1 MALRTCCTLGPE
13 EAAGGLEETAL
24 ETLPEEADDA
34 LEELAG
40 REEAG
45 LLEADDCGREEAALL
60 ASEEAALEA
69 LETSEDTA
77 DDSKAEDTMLLSS
90 SLEREDTPPKD
101 DAPPTPEEGDSL
113 SAHPA
118 STPAATAAARPNR
131 IPFFIFINVP
141 LFYSQNSRT
150 LPGSFFR

>member
-1 MALRTCCTLGPE
+1 MLE
-13 EAAGGLEETAL
+13 EAAGW
-24 ETLPEEADDA
+24 

-40 REEAG
+40 REEVA
-45 LLEADDCGREEAALL
+45 LLLGADDCGREEAALL
-60 ASEEAALEA
+60 ASEEAALET

-90 SLEREDTPPKD
+90 SPEREEPPPKD

-131 IPFFIFINVP
+131 IPFFIFITVP
-141 LFYSQNSRT
+141 IFYSKISRT
-150 LPGSFFR
+150 PFRALFR

>member
-1 MALRTCCTLGPE
+1 MLE
-13 EAAGGLEETAL
+13 EAAGW
-24 ETLPEEADDA
+24 

-40 REEAG
+40 REEAA
-45 LLEADDCGREEAALL
+45 LLLGADDCGREEAALL

-141 LFYSQNSRT
+141 LFYSKISRT
-150 LPGSFFR
+150 PFRALFR